1 MVPFSH
7 MAGSLLLWIGS
18 SWQRTCQMN
27 LHFPVP
33 GRPHMPPAHVC
44 THCFAPTQR
53 THYVCLSFLLL
64 LFSSL
69 SSFFSSSLSSPY
81 LLLHSVM
88 WSHFLHI
95 SGVVLSS
102 TSNTYTFG
110 VFFDHLHSCAP
121 LPSPPQ
127 PLPSPL
133 ATTSPFSVSMG
144 ECFKSIH
151 VVTKGR
157 ISFFV
162 MAE

>member
-53 THYVCLSFLLL
+53 TYYVCLSFFLL
-64 LFSSL
+64 LFSAL
-69 SSFFSSSLSSPY
+69 SSLFSSSLSSPY
-81 LLLHSVM
+81 FLLHSVM

-121 LPSPPQ
+121 LPSPTP
-127 PLPSPL
+127 PLPS
-133 ATTSPFSVSMG
+133 G
-144 ECFKSIH
+144 HHQSILCIYGL
-151 VVTKGR
+151 V
-157 ISFFV
+157 F
-162 MAE
+162 